1 MSKCDKIGKC
11 TCIVGLAIER
21 GSKKICMKGM
31 HTHVYICI
39 VIQYLKRKGVP
50 SGLLYH
56 AKIIDPTMYTKC
68 IVGNIEIIRP
78 GDWKWLYSH
87 DQRPI

>member
-1 MSKCDKIGKC
+1 MSKYDKIGKC
-11 TCIVGLAIER
+11 ICIVGLAIER
-21 GSKKICMKGM
+21 DSKKILHEGYAY
-31 HTHVYICI
+31 TCI
-39 VIQYLKRKGVP
+39 HMYSYTIPKKERFS
-50 SGLLYH
+50 SGLLRH
-56 AKIIDPTMYTKC
+56 AKIVDPTVYTKC

>member
-1 MSKCDKIGKC
+1 MHEGYAY
-11 TCIVGLAIER
+11 TCIHMYNYTIPKKER
-21 GSKKICMKGM
+21 VS
-31 HTHVYICI
+31 
-39 VIQYLKRKGVP
+39 
-50 SGLLYH
+50 SGLLCH
-56 AKIIDPTMYTKC
+56 AKIVDPTMYTKC